1 MAFIAVILVTSSLA
15 LYFYIDKVM
24 GESVELRLFNL
35 ADNLLLDIAKNPDH
49 FKKHPS
55 DFLFSSSPN
64 EFTSSGV
71 LVEFIDPD
79 GKVLSRSPGL
89 KYQFLPFNKNEDDVI
104 KDIEMEDGTEL
115 KVYQRMIEVEGEKF
129 GYLVVGA
136 PTSQMYHTL
145 TRIREMLAILML
157 CAIVI
162 MGFGLN
168 AIVSA
173 DAINNQ
179 RKFLSFVSHEL
190 RTPLAVI
197 SGHAEVALRERTND
211 PLLKESLTTIKE
223 ESDWMNRMVS
233 NLLLIFRS
241 RRGIQKLDKTVFNLG
256 EMLADCSS
264 SIKKIY
270 PGKIITLN
278 LPEEAEIKADADQIK
293 RLITNLI
300 ENAAKN
306 TPPDG
311 RIDVSLDSKPKTFI
325 LKVTDN
331 GTGINKEFQ
340 KKIFDAFYQ
349 VEKENKAGV
358 GLGLAI
364 SKWIVDAHR
373 GKIEVRSDPGKGSEF
388 TVTLPRR

>member
-1 MAFIAVILVTSSLA
+1 MAFIAIILVISSLA
-15 LYFYIDKVM
+15 LYFYVDKVM
-24 GESVELRLFNL
+24 GESIELRLFNL

-64 EFTSSGV
+64 EFAASGV
-71 LVEFIDPD
+71 LVEYVDPN

-89 KYQFLPFNKNEDDVI
+89 KYQFLPFNKNEDDII
-104 KDIEMEDGTEL
+104 KDLEIEDGTGL
-115 KVYQRMIEVEGEKF
+115 KIYQRMIEVEGEKM

-145 TRIREMLAILML
+145 NRLREMLAIIML

-179 RKFLSFVSHEL
+179 RKFLSFASHEL

-211 PLLKESLTTIKE
+211 PLLTESLTTIKE
-223 ESDWMNRMVS
+223 EADWMNRMVS

-241 RRGIQKLDKTVFNLG
+241 RNGMQKLNKTSFNLG
-256 EMLADCSS
+256 ELAAECAS
-264 SIKKIY
+264 SIKKLF
-270 PGKIITLN
+270 PDKVITLN
-278 LPEEAEIKADADQIK
+278 LPEEAEIHADADQLK

-306 TPPDG
+306 TGEHG
-311 RIDVSLDSKPKTFI
+311 RISVNLESLPKSYL
-325 LKVTDN
+325 LKVSDN
-331 GTGINKEFQ
+331 GAGITKEAQ
-340 KKIFDAFYQ
+340 KKIFDAF
-349 VEKENKAGV
+349 
-358 GLGLAI
+358 
-364 SKWIVDAHR
+364 
-373 GKIEVRSDPGKGSEF
+373 
-388 TVTLPRR
+388 